1 MSISLKR
8 LVTLTRRCGWLLALG
23 AAAQLSQ
30 AQTTTLR
37 VNQTDHPLDEFSVGA
52 MRIALEYMDGDYE
65 LAISDDPIT
74 QTRAIERLESDR
86 MDVMWL
92 SSNQNVE
99 SRLRPIRFPLL
110 KGLLGYRVFIINPN
124 SQTKMNRVE
133 DESDLKD
140 LTFGQGAGWPDIAIL
155 EANDLE
161 VITTSK
167 YDNLFYMVE
176 GGRFDAFPRGVLEP
190 WTELAAR
197 PDLPLKVEERL
208 VLVYPLPFY
217 LFVSK
222 ENEALAEAIHTGLD
236 RALAAGRY
244 DEYFFQHPMI
254 KDALTRSNLAQRR
267 AFPLENPTLTDETPR
282 EREEYWLDMN
292 RLSERTE
299 PDDQ

>member
-1 MSISLKR
+1 MSH
-8 LVTLTRRCGWLLALG
+8 TLERLLARARRGCWVLALIG
-23 AAAQLSQ
+23 ATAATNTQ
-30 AQTTTLR
+30 AQTTLR
-37 VNQTDHPLDEFSVGA
+37 VNQTDHPLDEFAVGA
-52 MRIALEYMDGDYE
+52 LRVALEFMDGDYE

-74 QTRAIERLESDR
+74 QTRAIERLESDQ

-92 SSNQNVE
+92 SSNQEVE

-110 KGLLGYRVFIINPN
+110 KGLLGYRVFIINPDRQADM
-124 SQTKMNRVE
+124 SRVT
-133 DESDLKD
+133 DITDLKA

-155 EANDLE
+155 EANGLE

-197 PDLPLKVEERL
+197 PDLPLAVEERL

-222 ENEALAEAIHTGLD
+222 ENAALAQAIHAGLD
-236 RALAAGRY
+236 RALESGRY

-254 KDALTRSNLAQRR
+254 EDALTRSNLAGRR
-267 AFPLENPTLTDETPR
+267 AFPLENPTLTEATPR
-282 EREEYWLDMN
+282 SREAYWLDME
-292 RLSERTE
+292 RLRERS
-299 PDDQ
+299 D

>member
-1 MSISLKR
+1 MSHR
-8 LVTLTRRCGWLLALG
+8 LQRLLAHARRGCGILALIG
-23 AAAQLSQ
+23 ITAASQ
-30 AQTTTLR
+30 AQTTLR
-37 VNQTDHPLDEFSVGA
+37 VNQTDHPLDEFAVGA
-52 MRIALEYMDGDYE
+52 LRVALEFMDGDYE

-74 QTRAIERLESDR
+74 QTRAIERLESDE

-92 SSNQNVE
+92 SSNQEVE
-99 SRLRPIRFPLL
+99 NRLRPIRFPLL
-110 KGLLGYRVFIINPN
+110 KGLLGYRVFIINPDRQ
-124 SQTKMNRVE
+124 SAMNRVE
-133 DESDLKD
+133 DRADLSR

-155 EANDLE
+155 EANGLE

-197 PDLPLKVEERL
+197 PDLPLTVEDRL

-222 ENEALAEAIHTGLD
+222 DDAALAEAIHSGLD
-236 RALAAGRY
+236 RALESGRY

-254 KDALTRSNLAQRR
+254 EDALTRSNLAERR
-267 AFPLENPTLTDETPR
+267 AFPLENPTLTEETPR
-282 EREEYWLDMN
+282 SREEYWLDME
-292 RLSERTE
+292 RLRERSAA
-299 PDDQ
+299 D